1 MATQKDYILIADVL
15 NKQFITEHKSATSLA
30 VSIMNNLMDALK
42 QDNPKFDSS
51 KFEDAVYK
59 I

>member
-1 MATQKDYILIADVL
+1 MTTKDYILIAKVL
-15 NKQFITEHKSATSLA
+15 NKQFNTEHKSATSLGIA
-30 VSIMNNLMDALK
+30 IMNNLMDALK
-42 QDNPKFDSS
+42 KDNPKFDSS